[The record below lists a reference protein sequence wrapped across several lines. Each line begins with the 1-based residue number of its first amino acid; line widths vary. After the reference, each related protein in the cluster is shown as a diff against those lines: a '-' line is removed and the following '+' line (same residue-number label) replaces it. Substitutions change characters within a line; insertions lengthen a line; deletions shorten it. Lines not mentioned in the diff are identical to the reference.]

1 MAQIRL
7 VDAWLR
13 SPASAPS
20 HYRSVM
26 VIAEKWAEQ
35 RVLMRAYAQSRDQTL
50 PTILLH
56 GIELAIGP
64 AGVDTNGPWGI
75 HVGDGP
81 EGIEARAAM
90 VRHGL
95 EESARRLAGSK
106 GNPPRLVDEE
116 STFDREPTGNWA
128 PGSPP
133 VMPGHHTHGHNL
145 VAPAVHALGSQP
157 PRVDYIPQQVGAARV
172 PQHQKATIVPQIS
185 AAQQMPPTSHSHHHH
200 HHGAVA
206 APSNP
211 ELRLTPVPRARH
223 AKTRPPPGVNSHA
236 RTALG
241 YSSGSG
247 AQSAV
252 VRLGLAP
259 HVSAL
264 LGRFVERIVPA
275 EFHLEARERRVLN
288 GLGEA
293 DDVTARAIGQLVD
306 ASDPVAFME
315 SLTRKLEQFGLG
327 DLVEPGAPRGGEPTY
342 RLRRQ

>member
-35 RVLMRAYAQSRDQTL
+35 RVLMRAYAQSRDQTM

-64 AGVDTNGPWGI
+64 AGVDVHGPWGI

-81 EGIEARAAM
+81 EGVEARAAT
-90 VRHGL
+90 VRSGL
-95 EESARRLAGSK
+95 EDSARRLAGSK
-106 GNPPRLVDEE
+106 GNPPRLADEE
-116 STFDREPTGNWA
+116 ATFDREPTGNWA

-133 VMPGHHTHGHNL
+133 VLPSAMPQ
-145 VAPAVHALGSQP
+145 AFGSQP
-157 PRVDYIPQQVGAARV
+157 PRVDYVPQTLAAARV
-172 PQHQKATIVPQIS
+172 PQHQQATYVPQITS
-185 AAQQMPPTSHSHHHH
+185 AQPTGHH
-200 HHGAVA
+200 HHGHGHHQVK

-211 ELRLTPVPRARH
+211 ELRLTPLPRPRAGG
-223 AKTRPPPGVNSHA
+223 KTRPPPTSHA

-247 AQSAV
+247 VQSAIM
-252 VRLGLAP
+252 RLGLAP
-259 HVSAL
+259 HVSAQ
-264 LGRFVERIVPA
+264 LGRLVERVVPA
-275 EFHLEARERRVLN
+275 EFHIDARERRVLN
-288 GLGEA
+288 ALGENGDMA
-293 DDVTARAIGQLVD
+293 ARSIGQLVD
-306 ASDPVAFME
+306 IADAVAFME
-315 SLTRKLEQFGLG
+315 GLQRKLEQFGLG
-327 DLVEPGAPRGGEPTY
+327 DLVEPGAPIGGEPTY
-342 RLRRQ
+342 RMRRQ